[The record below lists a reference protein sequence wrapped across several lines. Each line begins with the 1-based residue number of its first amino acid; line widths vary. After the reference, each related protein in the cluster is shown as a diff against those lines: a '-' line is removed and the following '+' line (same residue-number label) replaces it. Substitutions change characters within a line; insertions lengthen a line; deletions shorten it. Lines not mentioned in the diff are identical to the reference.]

1 MTLFNVLLV
10 AVGGST
16 GAVCRY
22 AVGLWT
28 PRIAGNAAFPW
39 GTVAVNMSG
48 CLAIGFLLGLSEH
61 RHIVGSNMRLIVV
74 VGFLGGF
81 TTFSAFGYETLI
93 LLREG
98 RNGAALAN
106 ITLQPA
112 FGLAAAALGWWLSR
126 LGQ

>member
-1 MTLFNVLLV
+1 MTWFNVLLV

-22 AVGLWT
+22 AVGLWM
-28 PRIAGNAAFPW
+28 PRIAGTAAFPW
-39 GTVAVNMSG
+39 ATVAVNMSG
-48 CLAIGFLLGLSEH
+48 CLAIGLILGLSEH
-61 RHIVGSNMRLIVV
+61 RHIAGSGVRLIAVI
-74 VGFLGGF
+74 GFLGGF